1 MGPSRFAALGDADAT
16 AVDAICACSMSQ
28 ADVLMACSVCTCTVF
43 LGASVACAFE
53 LTKGPSQVSRDLTA
67 FSASSHGSPSG
78 ALLCDQLYNLSIS
91 SRSGPRSPGKVCL
104 CHQTACTPLLCSLMP

>member
-78 ALLCDQLYNLSIS
+78 ALLCDQLMLLPQVPHCIILAVSVS
-91 SRSGPRSPGKVCL
+91 CCTTCSP
-104 CHQTACTPLLCSLMP
+104 PLAYS